1 MLIIYNS
8 KAQWLTSQVDESEAD
23 VVAYFEGYLIK
34 VVRNEINGRV
44 GDFCISDFASEILC
58 NAMK

>member
-1 MLIIYNS
+1 MLIIYDS
-8 KAQWLTSQVDESEAD
+8 KVQWLMSQVDESEAE

-34 VVRNEINGRV
+34 VVHNEINGRV
-44 GDFCISDFASEILC
+44 GDFFISDFASEIFC